1 MANIVSIISQCVIY
15 CNKKAS
21 NGEYYSMEASSGTVY
36 AMQQRII
43 TKLLAIEATSRKKA
57 VTAQEAHLDIPERNW
72 LCYVAGGFNSKV
84 KKTRDKRYY
93 VATYH

>member
-1 MANIVSIISQCVIY
+1 
-15 CNKKAS
+15 
-21 NGEYYSMEASSGTVY
+21 METCSGTIF

-43 TKLLAIEATSRKKA
+43 VKLLVMDATSRKKA
-57 VTAQEAHLDIPERNW
+57 VTAQEAHLDMQEQNW
-72 LCYVAGGFNSKV
+72 LHYVAGGLNSKV